1 MTPDQR
7 TLWLA
12 EIWQEIHALMSNDAY
27 FRLWIKAQEAAKAPY
42 GPISQTIINGYV
54 AYQLAAIRRVCDRR
68 RPDDV
73 ISLPKMLELV
83 KQEQP
88 FRAGIIDALLRRLR
102 NECDELYT
110 LATQYIAHNADPQ
123 TTRNWKAWRLTSDK
137 IMMTQKAICEVAI
150 IIERDLLL
158 ITQRACLVPVWQGDY
173 LAEVRLIVQPDQ
185 LDALRNFWHAHNKL
199 VNEWVHVS
207 RPF

>member
-1 MTPDQR
+1 
-7 TLWLA
+7 
-12 EIWQEIHALMSNDAY
+12 MSNDAY

-42 GPISQTIINGYV
+42 GPISQTIMNGYV

-73 ISLPKMLELV
+73 ISLPKMLELM

-88 FRAGIIDALLRRLR
+88 FRVGIIDSLLRRLR
-102 NECDELYT
+102 DECDELYT

-123 TTRNWKAWRLTSDK
+123 TTRNWKAWGLTSDK
-137 IMMTQKAICEVAI
+137 ITMTQKAICEVAI

-173 LAEVRLIVQPDQ
+173 LAKVRLVVPPDQ